1 MVVVTP
7 TESVAD
13 MPFAPA
19 IVNVQ
24 LPAATGVTV
33 KVVPLLGEI
42 VAIPLHVA
50 VEALKLPLN
59 CDCEAVVLSA
69 YAAPVAVK
77 VSADG
82 VRATA
87 PGVGTGVGI
96 GVGTGLGVD
105 TVTANCA
112 RSPNQSLT
120 HIVVAPSPIAV
131 TVKEPVPECT
141 CSGLRATALAW
152 IVEGVTVATFA
163 FVDVSRN

>member
-13 MPFAPA
+13 VPFAPA

-50 VEALKLPLN
+50 VEALKLPPN

-77 VSADG
+77 LSAEG

-87 PGVGTGVGI
+87 PGVGTGLGVGI
-96 GVGTGLGVD
+96 GVD

-131 TVKEPVPECT
+131 TVKEPVPERT